1 MPAEPVRQPSPLRPF
16 HPATPVV
23 IGILGGVASG
33 KSTVAR
39 LFAAHG
45 LRHLDADAKARA
57 LTEEPAVLADLAA
70 RWPRVVTG
78 GTEAPRLDRAA
89 LAQVVFSD
97 PRARKE
103 LEALLH
109 PRIRAALLADLA
121 TARAA
126 GESVLLDVPLLLE
139 NGLIAECD
147 HVVFV
152 DADAAS
158 RARRAAERGWAADEL
173 ARREAA
179 QAPLAEKAA
188 RAGHRIDN
196 SGDLDATRTHIAALL
211 DALAGSP

>member
-1 MPAEPVRQPSPLRPF
+1 MPVEPERQPSTPRPF

-45 LRHLDADAKARA
+45 LRHLDADAKARV
-57 LTEEPAVLADLAA
+57 LTEEPTVLADLAA
-70 RWPRVVTG
+70 RWPQVV
-78 GTEAPRLDRAA
+78 ARSAAPPRLDRAA

-97 PRARKE
+97 PCARKE

-109 PRIRAALLADLA
+109 PRIRSALLAELA
-121 TARAA
+121 AARAA

-152 DADAAS
+152 HADAAS
-158 RARRAAERGWAADEL
+158 RARRAAERGWGADEL

-179 QAPLAEKAA
+179 QAPLAEKATH
-188 RAGHRIDN
+188 AGHRIDN
-196 SGDLDATRTHIAALL
+196 SGDLDATRAQVAALL